1 MKKQAVKSAAGFAVV
16 LMVLSIIP
24 SGAFALENGTGTNQ
38 SNSTNEN
45 EFGKMMPGGMRHGGA
60 GPDGIRGMGFGPAV
74 NITEENFSD
83 IQAEI
88 LNSITE
94 KIAELQSKYDN
105 VSEASSAEELQEVL
119 LADRP
124 ANADGAGPG
133 EKNGFPCEMYGPCL
147 FEVENLTDD
156 NFTEVQTRMLDSLQN
171 MTEKLEEMHTELT
184 EAGEDDRAEEL
195 DERIAELQNLYADVS
210 DASTAT
216 ELEGVIFDYL
226 QAQAVDSLEKEIEIL
241 NARLTEDENA
251 TDEQLEG
258 RIEELTA
265 LIADVEG
272 AESLDELREIMSSE
286 MKDGKGPMQQGG
298 PMQNEGKM
306 QGGRRNVPIRPENM
320 PENDTDNSSG
330 E

>member
-1 MKKQAVKSAAGFAVV
+1 MKKQAVKSTASFAVV

-24 SGAFALENGTGTNQ
+24 SGAFALENGTTTQ
-38 SNSTNEN
+38 LNSTIEN
-45 EFGKMMPGGMRHGGA
+45 EFGKMMPGGIRHGGA
-60 GPDGIRGMGFGPAV
+60 GLDGMLGMGVGSAS
-74 NITEENFSD
+74 NITEENFAE

-94 KIAELQSKYDN
+94 KIAELQSKYEN

-124 ANADGAGPG
+124 ANAESAGFG
-133 EKNGFPCEMYGPCL
+133 EKNGLPCEMYGSCL
-147 FEVENLTDD
+147 FEVANLTDE
-156 NFTEVQTRMLDSLQN
+156 NFTEVQTNMLDSLQD
-171 MTEKLEEMHTELT
+171 MTEQLEEMQTKLE

-195 DERIAELQNLYADVS
+195 NEKIAELQNLYADVS
-210 DASTAT
+210 EASAAA
-216 ELEGVIFDYL
+216 ELEDILFDYL
-226 QAQAVDSLEKEIEIL
+226 QTRTVDSLETEIEML
-241 NARLTEDENA
+241 NARLTGDENA
-251 TDEQLEG
+251 TDEKLES

-298 PMQNEGKM
+298 PMQREGKM
-306 QGGRRNVPIRPENM
+306 QGGRGNMPMRPENL
-320 PENDTDNSSG
+320 PENGKDDSTED
-330 E
+330 

>member
-1 MKKQAVKSAAGFAVV
+1 M

-24 SGAFALENGTGTNQ
+24 SGAFALENGTTNQ

-45 EFGKMMPGGMRHGGA
+45 ELGKMMPGGMGHGGA
-60 GPDGIRGMGFGPAV
+60 GPDGMRGMGFGSAL

-124 ANADGAGPG
+124 ANAEGAGFG
-133 EKNGFPCEMYGPCL
+133 EKNGFPCRTYGPCL
-147 FEVENLTDD
+147 FEVANLTDE
-156 NFTEVQTRMLDSLQN
+156 NFTEVQTNMLDSLQN
-171 MTEKLEEMHTELT
+171 MTEQLEEMQTSLE

-195 DERIAELQNLYADVS
+195 NEKIAELQNLYADIS
-210 DASTAT
+210 EASTAA
-216 ELEGVIFDYL
+216 ELEDVIFDYL
-226 QAQAVDSLEKEIEIL
+226 QTQTVDSLEKEIEIL

-251 TDEQLEG
+251 TDEQLED

-272 AESLDELREIMSSE
+272 VESLDELREIMSSE
-286 MKDGKGPMQQGG
+286 MKNGKGLMQQGG
-298 PMQNEGKM
+298 PMQREGKM
-306 QGGRRNVPIRPENM
+306 QGDRGNRLIRSEIVPENG
-320 PENDTDNSSG
+320 TDNST
-330 E
+330 ED